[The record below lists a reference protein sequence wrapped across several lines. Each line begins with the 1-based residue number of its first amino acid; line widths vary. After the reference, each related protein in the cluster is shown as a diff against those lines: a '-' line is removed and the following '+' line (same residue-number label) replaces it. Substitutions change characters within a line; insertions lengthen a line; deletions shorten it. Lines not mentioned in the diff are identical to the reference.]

1 MASKHRP
8 QQALRC
14 QLIVDII
21 VVHSCMCCNA
31 SSLMILSLLLLL
43 LRHNQI
49 AEQIALARRFASQF
63 LVILLSHYEY
73 ILRLCRLDGKNV
85 N

>member
-8 QQALRC
+8 QQTLRC

-31 SSLMILSLLLLL
+31 GSLMLLSLFLLLLK
-43 LRHNQI
+43 HNQI
-49 AEQIALARRFASQF
+49 VEQIALTYWSAGQF

-73 ILRLCRLDGKNV
+73 ILRLCRLNGKNV

>member
-21 VVHSCMCCNA
+21 VVHSCMCCDA
-31 SSLMILSLLLLL
+31 SSLIILSFLLL

-73 ILRLCRLDGKNV
+73 ILRLCRLNGKNV